1 MVKINNLYA
10 VIVLYNKFC
19 QNSLTYNE
27 LNRIKGLNIIVC
39 DNSTKDMGNKDQ
51 VINDNNIF
59 INMNGNKGLSKA
71 YNKAI

>member
-39 DNSTKDMGNKDQ
+39 DNSTKDMGNK
-51 VINDNNIF
+51 
-59 INMNGNKGLSKA
+59 
-71 YNKAI
+71 